1 MGNIKLAFTN
11 IIKNIRNEKELKVS
25 FIITVIGM
33 AINNTAFLVIWYCF
47 GKEIGEING
56 WSAIDIFGLYGFNT
70 VAYGVINTIFAGIY
84 YIPTYITTANL
95 DKFLLTPK
103 NLLLKIS
110 TSKFKTSA
118 VGDLLFGLICFVIYA
133 YIRKM
138 SLLFILLSLYLMVIV
153 SIVYYGFSL
162 ICATVS
168 FYVMDG
174 KNITNGLYETFLST
188 SLYHGGA
195 FTGILKAFFTFV
207 IPSLLIGAFPLEL
220 VKDFSLSKLL
230 LITGLTIFW
239 LVISI
244 IFFNLSLKK
253 YNSNNLFGF
262 GS

>member
-1 MGNIKLAFTN
+1 MGNIKCALTN

-33 AINNTAFLVIWYCF
+33 AINNSAFLVIWYYF
-47 GKEIGEING
+47 GKEVGDING
-56 WSAIDIFGLYGFNT
+56 WTALDIFGLYGFNT
-70 VAYGVINTIFAGIY
+70 VAYGVINTLFAGIY
-84 YIPTYITTANL
+84 NIPTYITTANL
-95 DKFLLTPK
+95 DKFLLTPR
-103 NLLLKIS
+103 NLLIKIS
-110 TSKFKTSA
+110 TSKFRTSA
-118 VGDLLFGLICFVIYA
+118 VGDLLFGVICFIVFA
-133 YIRKM
+133 CIRKM
-138 SLLFILLSLYLMVIV
+138 SLLFILLSLYLMVLV

-174 KNITNGLYETFLST
+174 KNITEGLYGTFLST

-207 IPSLLIGAFPLEL
+207 MPSLLIGAVPLEL
-220 VKDFSLSKLL
+220 VKDFSLNKLL
-230 LITGLTIFW
+230 LITGLTLFW
-239 LVISI
+239 FITSI
-244 IFFNLSLKK
+244 VFFNLSLKK